1 MVDIRLKERSD
12 LLSFSQR
19 RILKWVLL
27 FVGGGSFVIIILN
40 SHRIIKITTTTSTTS
55 NARGTILTKISLEST
70 VILPQPDGTKD
81 YNLKKKEDA
90 TTTTFNA
97 FSFYLMGDTPY
108 RDWQESRLGIQMSEM
123 KKYVKTHPERNLS
136 FTVHVGDIQKIA
148 NTQCEESSY
157 KNISTL
163 LRKGPLPTIVVP
175 GDNDWYDCPNRTES
189 FNFFLQYFGT
199 LETKWHKNDYKP
211 LGIER
216 SSENQELFV
225 FYREGILFIGI
236 HLINAPLDH
245 EDIDS
250 WNARMKMNKEW
261 VAYNIESHFEKLE
274 IRGVIIL
281 GHALRSP
288 RTRPFFL
295 SVADYFVNITHRQ
308 DLPVVYLHGDGHDWD
323 VDTKLSHQLHWKHF
337 RDIQVDQGG
346 LADPVI
352 VDIAPSINGKL
363 KKLKERSDHLDLVVG
378 NGLIRIDRQR
388 GLYDNPKLM
397 EYSK

>member
-1 MVDIRLKERSD
+1 MFPHL
-12 LLSFSQR
+12 QWYW
-19 RILKWVLL
+19 ILLL
-27 FVGGGSFVIIILN
+27 FFV
-40 SHRIIKITTTTSTTS
+40 S
-55 NARGTILTKISLEST
+55 
-70 VILPQPDGTKD
+70 
-81 YNLKKKEDA
+81 
-90 TTTTFNA
+90 
-97 FSFYLMGDTPY
+97 
-108 RDWQESRLGIQMSEM
+108 
-123 KKYVKTHPERNLS
+123 
-136 FTVHVGDIQKIA
+136 
-148 NTQCEESSY
+148 
-157 KNISTL
+157 
-163 LRKGPLPTIVVP
+163 PLPTIVVP

-225 FYREGILFIGI
+225 FYKEGILFIGI

-261 VAYNIESHFEKLE
+261 VAYNIESYFEKLE

-295 SVADYFVNITHRQ
+295 SVADYFVNITYRQ

-352 VDIAPSINGKL
+352 IDIAPSINGKL

-397 EYSK
+397 DESKHNLV

>member
-1 MVDIRLKERSD
+1 MYVFDRSP
-12 LLSFSQR
+12 
-19 RILKWVLL
+19 
-27 FVGGGSFVIIILN
+27 
-40 SHRIIKITTTTSTTS
+40 
-55 NARGTILTKISLEST
+55 ILTLLVT
-70 VILPQPDGTKD
+70 
-81 YNLKKKEDA
+81 YNVFLI
-90 TTTTFNA
+90 
-97 FSFYLMGDTPY
+97 
-108 RDWQESRLGIQMSEM
+108 W
-123 KKYVKTHPERNLS
+123 
-136 FTVHVGDIQKIA
+136 
-148 NTQCEESSY
+148 
-157 KNISTL
+157 NITGYYYYFPS
-163 LRKGPLPTIVVP
+163 PLPTIAVP

-261 VAYNIESHFEKLE
+261 VAYNIESYFEKLE

-397 EYSK
+397 DESKHNLV